1 MMKVLALA
9 TYPPGAACSRF
20 RLFQFVSPLA
30 ERGITLDPRPQLDP
44 GLFRLLYQR
53 TSPRLAIGL
62 VWSAVRRFVDL
73 LDTRSFD
80 AVFVQREAMLFGPPV
95 CEYVV
100 ARLLR
105 KPMVLDLDDPT
116 YLSYVSGRG
125 RLASYLKW
133 FGKTD
138 DLVRWADV
146 VTCGNRTIAEYVA
159 GKGAHALVIPTV
171 VDLDRFRPGPEGIRS
186 DPPVIGW
193 IGSPPTYP
201 YLETVFPVLR
211 RLAQSHRFRLR
222 IIGSGRD
229 EVQVPGVDVENL
241 PWSLE
246 REVEDFQGL
255 DIGLYPIVPDDWSM
269 GKSGFKAI
277 QYLAVGIPYV
287 VSPVGTCDEIGE
299 AGVTH
304 FAATTED
311 QWYEA
316 LDRLLSEPELR
327 RRMGR
332 AGRQHALR
340 HYSVD
345 AQAEKLAGA
354 IRWSVEIRRDR
365 VGTSSRSVPT
375 LRPPSGSS
383 THSSAEAAL
392 GTVPLGVVTPP
403 TDNL

>member
-1 MMKVLALA
+1 VKVLALA
-9 TYPPGAACSRF
+9 TYPPGAACTRF
-20 RLFQFVSPLA
+20 RVVQYVSPLA
-30 ERGITLDPRPQLDP
+30 ERGITLDMRPQLDP
-44 GLFRLLYQR
+44 RLFRLLYQR

-62 VWSAVRRFVDL
+62 AWSVVRRFVDV
-73 LDTRSFD
+73 LDARAFD

-138 DLVRWADV
+138 DLIRWADV
-146 VTCGNRTIAEYVA
+146 VTCGNRTVAEHVA

-171 VDLDRFRPGPEGIRS
+171 VDLDRFRPRPDGVRS

-193 IGSPPTYP
+193 IGSHSTYP
-201 YLETVFPVLR
+201 FLETLFPVLQ
-211 RLAQSHRFRLR
+211 RLARSRRFRLR

-229 EVQVPGVDVENL
+229 EVRVPGVDVENL

-255 DIGLYPIVPDDWSM
+255 DIGLYPIVPDEWSM
-269 GKSGFKAI
+269 GKSGFKAV

-287 VSPVGTCDEIGE
+287 VSPVGACDEIGE

-311 QWYEA
+311 EWHGA
-316 LDRLLSEPELR
+316 LDRLLSDPELR
-327 RRMGR
+327 RRMGG
-332 AGRQHALR
+332 AGRQHAMR

-345 AQAEKLAGA
+345 AQAEKLAAA
-354 IRWSVEIRRDR
+354 IRWSIELKRGRI
-365 VGTSSRSVPT
+365 GTPSRAVPT
-375 LRPPSGSS
+375 PRPTSESS
-383 THSSAEAAL
+383 TRSSADVAL
-392 GTVPLGVVTPP
+392 GAVPLGAVTSP
-403 TDNL
+403 TETP